1 MLKLKVITPDKVI
14 MDEIVDN
21 VSIPTTT
28 GMITVLDRHIPIV
41 STIKLG
47 EMTVRKEGDEVSYAV
62 YKGLVNVRHQ
72 DKGTTEVVILLERG
86 ESIDDL
92 DHDRAEEAL
101 KRAHELDLEQENV
114 EDFAMFEGLI
124 EKELN
129 RVRIARKYRKHL

>member
-72 DKGTTEVVILLERG
+72 DKGTTEVVILL
-86 ESIDDL
+86 
-92 DHDRAEEAL
+92 
-101 KRAHELDLEQENV
+101 
-114 EDFAMFEGLI
+114 
-124 EKELN
+124 
-129 RVRIARKYRKHL
+129 